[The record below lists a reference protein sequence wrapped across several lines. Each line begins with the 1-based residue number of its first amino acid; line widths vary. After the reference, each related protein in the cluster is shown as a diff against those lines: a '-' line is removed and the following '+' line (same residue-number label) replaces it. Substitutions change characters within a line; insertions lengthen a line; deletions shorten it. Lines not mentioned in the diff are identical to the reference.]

1 MVIFITILTAIN
13 LVLMG
18 VVWYRNGRQ
27 SAYDDLVKA
36 YKRACQE
43 NALLWATIDK
53 LEKRL
58 KNSCDGKEASDD

>member
-13 LVLMG
+13 LVLM
-18 VVWYRNGRQ
+18 VVWYRNGGK
-27 SAYDDLVKA
+27 SSYDDIVDA

-43 NALLWATIDK
+43 NAHLWATIDK

>member
-1 MVIFITILTAIN
+1 MVIFSIILTAIN
-13 LVLMG
+13 LVLM
-18 VVWYRNGRQ
+18 VVWYRNGGK
-27 SAYDDLVKA
+27 SSYDDLVKA

-43 NALLWATIDK
+43 NAHLWATIDK